1 VIAEKFPQITI
12 LKKYMTTISQG
23 SFIGLA
29 SLSLKKKK
37 KGSTVKIS
45 HHDLTDK
52 STKEVDIREIRKEV
66 VNLSM
71 PLYLKLLN
79 LQ

>member
-1 VIAEKFPQITI
+1 MQRVLLTNLTVIAEKFPQITI

-37 KGSTVKIS
+37 KK
-45 HHDLTDK
+45 K
-52 STKEVDIREIRKEV
+52 RKHCQ
-66 VNLSM
+66 NQS
-71 PLYLKLLN
+71 P
-79 LQ
+79 